1 MATLN
6 TRTRLHRLIDD
17 MEMVAKELVELMSI
31 PKHQQKT
38 DGADTVSLM
47 ELLIEKDAE
56 IKAVLELAEEQ
67 AKIQK
72 VMDALKQ
79 EVDKRDAE
87 IKNLQRSLK
96 DAEMIMSTAIYQG
109 KQKLKAVNQANER
122 STSSEEIIKFAHRI
136 SASNAVAAPITWGP
150 GDPRRPYPTDLE
162 MRQGWLGMAAGANI
176 PELSRHATQTQVPA
190 DPNTAG
196 VGPGMPPMQGGGG
209 GGGGAMPVM
218 GSSLSWQPSQEVA
231 MTLTSTGSHHGIHDL
246 RGGGHNKENEDVE
259 LMSSDSSS
267 SSSSDEE

>member
-1 MATLN
+1 MLN
-6 TRTRLHRLIDD
+6 TQTRLHRLIDD
-17 MEMVAKELVELMSI
+17 MEMVAKELVELMSV

-47 ELLIEKDAE
+47 ELLIEKDEE

-72 VMDALKQ
+72 VMDSLKL

-87 IKNLQRSLK
+87 IKNLQKSLK
-96 DAEMIMSTAIYQG
+96 DAEMILSTAIYQG
-109 KQKLKAVNQANER
+109 KQKLKAVNQANEH

-136 SASNAVAAPITWGP
+136 SASNAVAAPVTWAP

-162 MRQGWLGMAAGANI
+162 MRQGWLGMGAGANI
-176 PELSRHATQTQVPA
+176 ADMSRHPPQTQVSTEP
-190 DPNTAG
+190 P
-196 VGPGMPPMQGGGG
+196 PGIPPMQ
-209 GGGGAMPVM
+209 GGAMPVM

-231 MTLTSTGSHHGIHDL
+231 MTLTSTGSHHGIHEL
-246 RGGGHNKENEDVE
+246 RGHNKENEDVE